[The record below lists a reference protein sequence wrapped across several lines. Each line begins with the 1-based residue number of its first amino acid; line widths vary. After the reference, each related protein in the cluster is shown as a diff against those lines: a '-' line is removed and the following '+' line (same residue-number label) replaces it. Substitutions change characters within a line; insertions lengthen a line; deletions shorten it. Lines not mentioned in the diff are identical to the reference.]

1 MSADTDA
8 PILVKRYARAR
19 LYDTFHR
26 RYVTVALLRDWQ
38 GCGISFVVL
47 DTETGDD
54 VTRVLLA

>member
-1 MSADTDA
+1 MTVVADA
-8 PILVKRYARAR
+8 PILVKRYAHAR

-26 RYVTVALLRDWQ
+26 RYITVALLRDWQ
-38 GCGISFVVL
+38 RCGISFVVL